1 MIPKYIWLYIGT
13 ANSYLR
19 KMFFLSMSLHAFNH
33 TKNDTAHI
41 AAGKWL
47 VLA

>member
-13 ANSYLR
+13 ANSNQ
-19 KMFFLSMSLHAFNH
+19 KKKVFFGLSLHAFNH

-41 AAGKWL
+41 DAGKWL